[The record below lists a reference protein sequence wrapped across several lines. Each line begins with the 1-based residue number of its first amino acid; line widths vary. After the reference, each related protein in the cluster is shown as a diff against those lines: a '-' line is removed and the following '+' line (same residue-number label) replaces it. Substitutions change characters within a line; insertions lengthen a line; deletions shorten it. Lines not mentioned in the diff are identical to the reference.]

1 MVTPA
6 DIDRLCAYLEIS
18 RERFEQAYLEHVGGK
33 KRIRTKDEWCV
44 FFASGC
50 SVHPAKPDVC
60 RAWPFFQ
67 GNLMDELSWQMAQ
80 TACPGINLEAGHAAF
95 VSEGVEYLQRLN
107 MERVE
112 DLPNALN
119 LERLLKRKHPEK

>member
-6 DIDRLCAYLEIS
+6 DIDRLCAFLAIS
-18 RERFEQAYLEHVGGK
+18 RQRCEREFLERVAGK
-33 KRIRTKDEWCV
+33 RRIRTRDEWCV
-44 FFASGC
+44 FFAAGC

-67 GNLMDELSWQMAQ
+67 GNLMDELSWRMAQ

-95 VSEGVEYLQRLN
+95 VRAGVEYLRGLA
-107 MERVE
+107 VGGAE

-119 LERLLKRKHPEK
+119 LDRLLNHENR